1 MTQISRNELKELFK
15 TGAKPSGDD
24 FKAFIDS
31 TLNIKDD
38 GIEKPSGADSPLKIT
53 AQGADEKLLDF
64 YAGETKTWSI
74 NQKSGLNIS
83 NAGGSKLFI
92 DKSSG
97 NVGLGTTNPRAK
109 LEISDGDLK
118 INRGNIDVT
127 EGTIKAKKIEGEGAC
142 VTGMIIM
149 WSGSK
154 DTVPTGWALCDGSSD
169 NIPDL
174 RDRFIVAAGKSY
186 KKGENGEPDTHLHRV
201 NPPSTNLAINSAGNH
216 THKFPSTWYKRDLDK
231 GGFTAIDTGSKD
243 VKKQTTQRDGSHSH
257 SGRVDIAPFDSG
269 SSSSDPNRNRPKW
282 YALCFIIK
290 L

>member
-97 NVGLGTTNPRAK
+97 NVGLTC
-109 LEISDGDLK
+109 SS
-118 INRGNIDVT
+118 GNVALY
-127 EGTIKAKKIEGEGAC
+127 KA
-142 VTGMIIM
+142 
-149 WSGSK
+149 
-154 DTVPTGWALCDGSSD
+154 
-169 NIPDL
+169 
-174 RDRFIVAAGKSY
+174 
-186 KKGENGEPDTHLHRV
+186 
-201 NPPSTNLAINSAGNH
+201 
-216 THKFPSTWYKRDLDK
+216 
-231 GGFTAIDTGSKD
+231 
-243 VKKQTTQRDGSHSH
+243 
-257 SGRVDIAPFDSG
+257 
-269 SSSSDPNRNRPKW
+269 
-282 YALCFIIK
+282 
-290 L
+290 